1 MRTQSAESL
10 TATNNHGINF
20 EQALV
25 VPQRISVIARR
36 VENGCV
42 KDETLNAWLVGQE
55 NLTDRYKIVMRDDGL
70 EYGLASSGF
79 PNDKYLVLVGWYGD
93 LLSAFLSM

>member
-1 MRTQSAESL
+1 
-10 TATNNHGINF
+10 
-20 EQALV
+20 
-25 VPQRISVIARR
+25 
-36 VENGCV
+36 V